1 MTENYLKYIVDEIH
15 SAVMATIDVSER
27 PITCAVD
34 IMDYD
39 ENSLYF
45 ITAKGKDLYVRL
57 KSNENIAFTAIKGS
71 SGLCRAA
78 VSVRGKAKE
87 IGTERLENIFEKNQY
102 MKNIYPD
109 KSSRNAL
116 RVFKIYE
123 GTGEWFDLSKT
134 TIERQSFSFGGA
146 AESISGYFVTDKCI
160 GCKFCYSK
168 CPQKCIDITQKPVV
182 IKQENCLRCGN
193 CFDVCPVKAVE
204 RRNI

>member
-15 SAVMATIDVSER
+15 SAVMATIDGSGR

-45 ITAKGKDLYVRL
+45 ITAQGKDLYVRL
-57 KSNENIAFTAIKGS
+57 KSKENIAFTAIKGS

-134 TIERQSFSFGGA
+134 PIERQSFSFGGA

>member
-15 SAVMATIDVSER
+15 SAVMATIDGSGR

-45 ITAKGKDLYVRL
+45 VTAKGKDLYIRL
-57 KSNENIAFTAIKGS
+57 KSNENIAFTAIKGG

-78 VSVRGKAKE
+78 VSVCGKAKE

-134 TIERQSFSFGGA
+134 PIERQSFSFGGA